1 MRSAT
6 SAGEGA
12 QGEQVLDGVGQEA
25 VAADGQA
32 REGGQGW
39 ADGVQAAAVGQ
50 AGVGLGVGLIQPA
63 AGHRDGAG
71 RERPQLRLGPEPGAD
86 AFLGA
91 AAAEH
96 ERLLV
101 AIDQQLLHIVVGQV
115 PFQRSQPQQRVEHR
129 LAKAPA
135 GLVVQGDAA
144 GQDVF
149 AVGIGQLLGD
159 HRPHQRL
166 IVFRRGEQPSRA
178 QPPGQLGRGRAP
190 HLGDQPVVGQGLPVG
205 VDGGHVAGAQR
216 KQAAVAGAL
225 DPTPPSAMPRG
236 RLRGRLRVARPP
248 VGWSWAAT
256 AR

>member
-1 MRSAT
+1 M
-6 SAGEGA
+6 
-12 QGEQVLDGVGQEA
+12 GQEA

-32 REGGQGW
+32 GEGGQGW

-63 AGHRDGAG
+63 SGHRDGAG

-91 AAAEH
+91 AAAQH

-101 AIDQQLLHIVVGQV
+101 AIDQQLLHIRMGQI
-115 PFQRSQPQQRVEHR
+115 PLQGSQPQQRVEHR
-129 LAKAPA
+129 LAKALA
-135 GLVVQGDAA
+135 GPVVQGDAA

-149 AVGIGQLLGD
+149 AVGVGQLLGD

-166 IVFRRGEQPSRA
+166 IILRRGEQPSRA

-190 HLGDQPVVGQGLPVG
+190 HPGDQPVVGRGLPVG

-216 KQAAVAGAL
+216 RQAAVAGAS
-225 DPTPPSAMPRG
+225 DPTDPSTMRRG
-236 RLRGRLRVARPP
+236 RLRLRVARPP

-256 AR
+256 AL